1 VELRPKAVE
10 ILCVVIPVKKDPA
23 TSLHPQPGVHKS
35 GTLTPSNL
43 KPKPDSDK
51 LTPDS

>member
-1 VELRPKAVE
+1 VRRNPG
-10 ILCVVIPVKKDPA
+10 KKGPA

-35 GTLTPSNL
+35 GTLTPSSL

-51 LTPDS
+51 LTPDSWMLMITE